1 MRYIRGKHDF
11 VKIKNMAHRKDEVF
25 IIKSLNY
32 SEADKILTLFGRK
45 RGRFTVIAK
54 SIRKINSKNRGN
66 MQTLSLS
73 RIGYFEG
80 RNMGILRDS
89 ELILPFDSSITAIK
103 VAERVL
109 FLLNKMLVDDQIE
122 VEVFDATE
130 KLLNNK
136 VNDTNLNKF
145 RFAVLSKMGF
155 LPNSKECILT
165 GSKED
170 LDYFDPKT
178 LGVISQKAVDD
189 GKVSINELWI
199 KKDLDY
205 GEPRVTD
212 VLDRYIKGVIG

>member
-1 MRYIRGKHDF
+1 
-11 VKIKNMAHRKDEVF
+11 VAHKKDEVF

-32 SEADKILTLFGRK
+32 SEADKILTLFGK
-45 RGRFTVIAK
+45 NRGRFTVIAK
-54 SIRKINSKNRGN
+54 GIRKIHSKNRGN

-89 ELILPFDSSITAIK
+89 ELILPFDSSVTAIK

-109 FLLNKMLVDDQIE
+109 FLLNKMLVDDQAE
-122 VEVFDATE
+122 REVFLATE
-130 KLLNNK
+130 KLLNGD
-136 VNDTNLNKF
+136 VNDANLNKF

-155 LPNSKECILT
+155 LPNSKECILS
-165 GSKED
+165 GSDED
-170 LDYFDPKT
+170 LDYFDPRT
-178 LGVISQKAVDD
+178 LGVVSQNAVNKGLISISD
-189 GKVSINELWI
+189 LWI

-212 VLDRYIKGVIG
+212 VLDRYIKTVVG